1 MENIKEQIT
10 DIMTQINAIQYQLKV
25 LEKTVTKEMKKKP
38 VEKDRKKPSG
48 FAKPSKITNE
58 LCEFMNKEE
67 GTTMARTD
75 VTKTIIEYIKKN
87 NLQQMDNKQIIQP
100 DEKLKT
106 LLGIN
111 EDDKLTY
118 FTLQKYMNKHFVKN
132 KTNEA
137 KIESVV

>member
-1 MENIKEQIT
+1 
-10 DIMTQINAIQYQLKV
+10 
-25 LEKTVTKEMKKKP
+25 
-38 VEKDRKKPSG
+38 
-48 FAKPSKITNE
+48 
-58 LCEFMNKEE
+58 
-67 GTTMARTD
+67 
-75 VTKTIIEYIKKN
+75 
-87 NLQQMDNKQIIQP
+87 
-100 DEKLKT
+100 LKT